1 MIRTGWLSARAAI
14 VLGAVIAAACTPRQR
29 TGPVAVAPPPA
40 PVAAESPVPASPPPP
55 AADPSAALLA
65 TAQRHFE
72 AGRKELDL
80 GHLDRAKAE
89 FDLAIKT
96 LLESPAGARSDPRTR
111 EAFDRM
117 VDRISAY
124 EMVALAEG
132 DGFTERPY
140 QSASIDDLLSI
151 STFDTSVPSAD
162 LRAAVAT
169 DLARTTHDIAIPLND
184 RVLSYVEL
192 FQGRLRDWF
201 QSALTRGGRYLPM
214 IQGILRAEGLPLDL
228 AYVPL
233 VESAFNPNALSRAKA
248 KGTWQ
253 FIRGTAAQY
262 GLKQDWYIDER
273 SDPEK
278 STAAAARYLRA
289 LNRQFK
295 GDWHLALAS
304 YNGGPGLVQ
313 RAMARTR
320 ISDFWTLAE
329 KPRAL
334 PRETR
339 QYVPM
344 ILAAIVI
351 ARNPAL
357 YGFQIEPEPPD
368 GHETVTLS
376 KPVDLRRIAEWV
388 GTSVDEIQTLNPELR
403 RWTTPIRYPDYAL
416 TVPKGTAAVVEARLA
431 EAAPE
436 EIASLN
442 WYTVKRGDNLTT
454 IAKKLRVKRTDLAE
468 ANYLSTR
475 ATVKQGQRLI
485 IPVAPAGLLSARA
498 DLPAP
503 AAGTSVPAR
512 AEAPAAGAASDGAE
526 RVKVVYLVR
535 AGDTLSSI
543 ARTFHTTVTS
553 LQTWNRLRSSRIN
566 IGDRLTIYTT
576 RSDRPVS

>member
-214 IQGILRAEGLPLDL
+214 IQGVLRAEGLPLDL

-388 GTSVDEIQTLNPELR
+388 GTSVDDIQTLNPELR

-436 EIASLN
+436 EITSLN

-503 AAGTSVPAR
+503 AAGTGVPAR